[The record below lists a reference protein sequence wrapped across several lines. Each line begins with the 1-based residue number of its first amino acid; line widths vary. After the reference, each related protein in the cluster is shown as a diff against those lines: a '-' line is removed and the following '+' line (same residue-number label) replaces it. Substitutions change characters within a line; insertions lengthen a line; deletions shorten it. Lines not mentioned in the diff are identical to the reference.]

1 MKYKFRLVEQSND
14 SYSIVAYHGS
24 SHKFDKFD
32 ISKVNTG
39 HNDGGMWGPGL
50 YFTESE
56 SLAKEWNDSGYI
68 YKVQLTFQ
76 HPYICK
82 DEKDREKLLELI
94 FGERQYDGDYNY
106 HDMTKFFDLGYD
118 SIVSLNEEWESTDGK
133 KANKEYHD
141 QYVAFKNDQIKILSC
156 EKYNSEEN

>member
-1 MKYKFRLVEQSND
+1 MNFKFRIIKEDNALYN
-14 SYSIVAYHGS
+14 IIAYHGS
-24 SHKFDKFD
+24 SHKFNKFD

-56 SLAKEWNDSGYI
+56 SLAKEWNDNGYL

-76 HPYICK
+76 NPYICRN
-82 DEKDREKLLELI
+82 EEDREKLLELI
-94 FGERQYDGDYNY
+94 SDKRQRNTNYNY
-106 HDMTKFFDLGYD
+106 HNMTKFFDLGYD
-118 SIVSLNEEWESTDGK
+118 SIVSLNEEWDVIKDGS
-133 KANKEYHD
+133 KEYHN

-156 EKYNSEEN
+156 EKYNNEED